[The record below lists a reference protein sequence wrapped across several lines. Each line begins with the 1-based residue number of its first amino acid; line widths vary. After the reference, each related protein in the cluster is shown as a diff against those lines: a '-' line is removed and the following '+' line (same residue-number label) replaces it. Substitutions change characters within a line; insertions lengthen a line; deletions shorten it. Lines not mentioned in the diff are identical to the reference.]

1 MKKVLP
7 LLILVLCLCSTFS
20 AALADEDYTVDSRNR
35 ITKYTGPGGDVTVPA
50 EIGGKPVTTVQRAVF
65 MNNGSVTSLRFEE
78 GIQSIGDSATY
89 KTSALTEV
97 VLPDSLGAIAG
108 GNFNGCPLLTE
119 ITLPANL
126 CYVGESCFA
135 FDKALKSVTFT
146 GPVPVFKNGSFR
158 SLPSDF
164 VLYVPDDQM
173 EAYLRTLPEGL
184 NVQPSGRNAVIPD
197 YTPAEC
203 FDFDPE
209 KGEIKLYS
217 GAAVNVIVP
226 PEIDGVPVTR
236 IGDYAFNEGNL
247 NIYQAVLPDTVKEI
261 GYGCFRG
268 SYVESVILPEG
279 LVKIDG
285 DAFTYVSVAEFT
297 LPASLKE
304 VGSEAF
310 SDMKIGALTFAG
322 TSVPEMPADAFEDAK
337 IEQVLLGWNATDADI
352 AQAQTALA
360 ALGIDAPVGRAVQP
374 LPRLTPRPAATPTP
388 EPTPEPTAV
397 PTPEPTPEPTAVPTH
412 EPTAEPARPVFPATP
427 SIRTAATAEPTAEPA
442 PETPRPLWPIFPVTA
457 APSPVPTIAPTE
469 APAVGPSFPATAPPV
484 IRPVRTPEPTPV
496 PTAAP
501 TAVPTPAPTPVPT
514 QVPTLEPTAVPTP
527 VPTPLPTPEPTAV
540 PTPEPP
546 LIDRDAFIGRW
557 RGIAIMAGSA
567 SVDPAS
573 SGIALALTLNAD
585 GTGELTVGFPDGGGR
600 WAVANGQAWYNG
612 VPLYL
617 REDGT
622 LQYNDAEV
630 SYFIF
635 TRDTAPANQPTA
647 APATPE
653 PMPMAANAY
662 LGTWRGTA
670 MVVGR
675 ATLDP
680 VRQGIDMRLTL
691 NADGTG
697 ELTYI
702 IPDGGKGWTLT
713 DGQMYYDGK
722 PLTLTGDGQLRFQV
736 SETEYMLFTHE

>member
-1 MKKVLP
+1 MKKTI
-7 LLILVLCLCSTFS
+7 LLLTLALCLCCVFCT
-20 AALADEDYTVDSRNR
+20 ALADEDYTVDSRNR

-184 NVQPSGRNAVIPD
+184 NVQPSGQNAVIPD

-203 FDFDPE
+203 FDFDPG

-226 PEIDGVPVTR
+226 PEIDGVSVTR

-285 DAFTYVSVAEFT
+285 DAFTYVSMSEFT

-360 ALGIDAPVGRAVQP
+360 ALGIEAPVGRAVQP

-388 EPTPEPTAV
+388 EPTPEPTPVPTPV
-397 PTPEPTPEPTAVPTH
+397 PTPEPTPVPTAVPTAVPTPVPTP
-412 EPTAEPARPVFPATP
+412 EPTAEPSPD
-427 SIRTAATAEPTAEPA
+427 
-442 PETPRPLWPIFPVTA
+442 TPRPLWPIFPATA
-457 APSPVPTIAPTE
+457 VPAPNPVLTSEPTK
-469 APAVGPSFPATAPPV
+469 APAVIPSFPATAVPV
-484 IRPVRTPEPTPV
+484 IRPVRTPEPTAEPTPV
-496 PTAAP
+496 PTAIPTAVPTAVPTPVPTPMPTAVPTAVPSPVP
-501 TAVPTPAPTPVPT
+501 TAVPTPAPTP
-514 QVPTLEPTAVPTP
+514 
-527 VPTPLPTPEPTAV
+527 
-540 PTPEPP
+540 EPP
-546 LIDRDAFIGRW
+546 LIDPAEYIGRW
-557 RGIAIMAGSA
+557 RGIAIVAGGM
-567 SVDPAS
+567 SVDPAA
-573 SGIALALTLNAD
+573 SGIELSLVLNAD
-585 GTGELTVGFPDGGGR
+585 GTGELTVGFPDGGGS
-600 WAVANGQAWYNG
+600 WMIVDGQFRYNG
-612 VPLYL
+612 IPLFL
-617 REDGT
+617 LNDGT
-622 LQYNDAEV
+622 LQYNKAEI
-630 SYFIF
+630 SCFIF
-635 TRDTAPANQPTA
+635 ERDTEPPVPVTVTPAPAPVS
-647 APATPE
+647 PVE
-653 PMPMAANAY
+653 PY
-662 LGTWRGTA
+662 LGTWRGVA
-670 MVVGR
+670 MVTGGVS
-675 ATLDP
+675 LDP
-680 VRQGIDMRLTL
+680 AKLNIDMRLTL
-691 NADGTG
+691 KADGTG
-697 ELTYI
+697 ELVYI
-702 IPDGGKGWTLT
+702 IPDGGKTWTMT
-713 DGQMYYDGK
+713 NGQMYYDEAR
-722 PLTLTGDGQLRFQV
+722 LTLEENGQLRYQMND
-736 SETEYMLFTHE
+736 SEYMLFERGY